1 MTNEANALG
10 KAQKERGKDWWMH
23 DIEPFTEDKK
33 RAYNKYLVIKNAK
46 DKERYKRTNRIM
58 KKRVKERIK
67 YGK

>member
-1 MTNEANALG
+1 
-10 KAQKERGKDWWMH
+10 MH